1 MGAAASWQTAVM
13 QPVDRGSAG
22 IIWIQ
27 AEMSSVISHFLLKII
42 INKTKQN
49 QTLLLETADVE
60 TALPINEDLE
70 NSW

>member
-1 MGAAASWQTAVM
+1 
-13 QPVDRGSAG
+13 
-22 IIWIQ
+22 
-27 AEMSSVISHFLLKII
+27 MSSVISHFLLKII

-70 NSW
+70 NS

>member
-1 MGAAASWQTAVM
+1 M

-70 NSW
+70 NS